1 MSLQLHSRIRF
12 ANWPNPTTIV
22 DCAAIQRNSLARLS
36 WILVLTYNR
45 GMNSANH
52 EFETTHWSM
61 VVSSRENDS
70 EIRRD
75 SLSELC
81 EAYWY
86 PLYAYLRRKGRS
98 SNDSADFVQG
108 FFVELIDKDFLD
120 SVSPEKGRFR
130 WFLMSA
136 IGRYVGKQVEKSNAQ
151 KRGGDRTLFSLDVE
165 NAEQRYL
172 LEPVDGWSAEK
183 LFDRRWALAV
193 LQQALERLEALQ
205 LGKGKHELYLALQP
219 TLSGVPM
226 TMEQYNEIGERF
238 KIPSG
243 AVKVAALRLR
253 QKYRDQIREIVAQTV
268 TESERVGEELDE
280 LLEALRG

>member
-1 MSLQLHSRIRF
+1 MI
-12 ANWPNPTTIV
+12 
-22 DCAAIQRNSLARLS
+22 
-36 WILVLTYNR
+36 
-45 GMNSANH
+45 
-52 EFETTHWSM
+52 
-61 VVSSRENDS
+61 VSSRENDS
-70 EIRRD
+70 DVRRA

-81 EAYWY
+81 EIYWY
-86 PLYAYLRRKGRS
+86 PLYAYLRRKGHS
-98 SNDSADFVQG
+98 TSDSADYVQG

-120 SVSPEKGRFR
+120 AVSPDKGRFR

-136 IGRYVGKQVEKSNAQ
+136 IGRFIGKQVEKSNAK
-151 KRGGDRTLFSLDVE
+151 KRGGDRTLFSLNVDD
-165 NAEQRYL
+165 AEQRYL

-193 LQQALERLEALQ
+193 LQQALEKLVAQ
-205 LGKGKHELYLALQP
+205 QTGKGKLDLYFALQP

-253 QKYRDQIREIVAQTV
+253 QKYRDHIREIVAQTV

-280 LLEALRG
+280 LLAALRG